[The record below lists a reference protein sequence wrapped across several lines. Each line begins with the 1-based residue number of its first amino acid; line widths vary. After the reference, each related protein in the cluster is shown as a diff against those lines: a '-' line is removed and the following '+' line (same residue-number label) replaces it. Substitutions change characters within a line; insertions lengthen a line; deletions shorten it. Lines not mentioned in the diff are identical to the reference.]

1 MTIASYEDK
10 KLCYGDK
17 AYDFTPYWPL
27 ASDRRAWLQLGKT
40 HLGEV
45 AAGGEEAVFLYF
57 GHEPQAAPAP
67 LSMVWDQIQLQGAL
81 RMDFLKKGDMPV
93 VDASLMSPFSVP
105 KGRRIDEV

>member
-1 MTIASYEDK
+1 MGNKEFLEAVA
-10 KLCYGDK
+10 KL
-17 AYDFTPYWPL
+17 FTGCNIFIQ
-27 ASDRRAWLQLGKT
+27 AGVDTLQLGKA

-93 VDASLMSPFSVP
+93 VDASLMSPFSAP
-105 KGRRIDEV
+105 KGRRIDEI